1 MSDSGGTFKFLR
13 VDLSIHQFELGRMK
27 PNVVRRAILTGIR
40 GDLFIEKMRE
50 QSKDIDWLQFR
61 QLP

>member
-1 MSDSGGTFKFLR
+1 
-13 VDLSIHQFELGRMK
+13 MK